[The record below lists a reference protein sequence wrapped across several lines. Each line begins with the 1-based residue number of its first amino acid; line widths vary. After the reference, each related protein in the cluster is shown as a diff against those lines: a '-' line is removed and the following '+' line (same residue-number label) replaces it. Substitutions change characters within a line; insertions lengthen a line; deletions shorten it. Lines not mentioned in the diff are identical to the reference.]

1 MDPILLHNCLLEFLG
16 TFVLL
21 LLGDGV
27 VANVCLNKTKGKA
40 GAGFK
45 PRSELKT
52 VLLPLHPSAS
62 PRLGMTDH
70 LITSCHHWSLRCRAS
85 AACLGLLNGKSA
97 VSSHSCYY
105 FLLVWY
111 IYLFPF
117 INNNRKQRCI
127 CIGNKY
133 PSLCE
138 YHKFLHDMKTHIL
151 YYLHYVRE
159 GFFFG
164 YYGIKCSRN
173 AHRHRLMK
181 RWS

>member
-1 MDPILLHNCLLEFLG
+1 MLEEVFI
-16 TFVLL
+16 FPFDSWAKQV
-21 LLGDGV
+21 
-27 VANVCLNKTKGKA
+27 
-40 GAGFK
+40 
-45 PRSELKT
+45 SERWVSLPKLSKLELDSNPGLSSKT
-52 VLLPLHPSAS
+52 VLIPLHPSAS

-70 LITSCHHWSLRCRAS
+70 LVTSCHHWSLRCRAS

-111 IYLFPF
+111 IYLFLF

-127 CIGNKY
+127 RIGNKY

-138 YHKFLHDMKTHIL
+138 YHKCLHDMKAHIL

-159 GFFFG
+159 GIFFG
-164 YYGIKCSRN
+164 YYGIRCSRN